1 MKVLFLQPPMGGW
14 VTWGRH
20 IAINVNHAQLAA
32 NLREWYP
39 EIEIKVLD
47 CRALN
52 FSETQMINAIKEIQP
67 NLVYMGDALQT
78 TGVAAIHPR
87 YQRAAKLIKENMPQ
101 VQICVGGFFYG
112 ANAPKMLEETP
123 EFDFVIAGE
132 TERTMPE
139 LTKELSKKDPD
150 IPSIKGLSYRNNG
163 TVELT
168 EYRPLIENLDDLPL
182 PAYDLFPMDKY
193 IGFNRIKHY
202 VETYHSRG
210 CPNGCRFCVGWTN
223 YDHRGDKDWTCYRIR
238 SGKRVAE
245 ELELLEKQFGAK
257 WVVMMD
263 EDFNV
268 YRERMEE
275 FIEEMEKR
283 QLKVKFFFMGRAPYH
298 LRDKDLLKPLRKI
311 GFVCGLFGMEAVDKK
326 TLEKINKGI
335 SVDQVAE
342 TVRLFRE
349 NNIMSVVTWM
359 VGFPDDDEVKIKDR
373 FERINHIDPDMTAL
387 QIMTPLPGIPMYKEL
402 EPFIEDQD
410 LRKWDFQHAV
420 VSTKYLSKEDLGRLA
435 AWANREFYS
444 QPGRV
449 QRILYDKKYHP
460 FCRLTARCYIETAE
474 AHTKAAIEDE
484 IFV

>member
-39 EIEIKVLD
+39 EIGIKVLD

-52 FSETQMINAIKEIQP
+52 FSETQMIDAIKEIQP

-139 LTKELSKKDPD
+139 LAKELSKKDPD

-193 IGFNRIKHY
+193 IGFSRIKHY

-223 YDHRGDKDWTCYRIR
+223 YDPRGDKDWTCYRIR
-238 SGKRVAE
+238 SGKRVAD

-373 FERINHIDPDMTAL
+373 FERINQIDPDMTAL

-474 AHTKAAIEDE
+474 AHTRAAIEDE